1 MNGRDRPFNLEKA
14 TSAPRSL
21 PKSEGIRALLL
32 LCTAPSVHRHR
43 DSLPMLVLHPLR
55 VINQD
60 VDSYNGS
67 KTIEEYRTQRPNAT
81 PEALQITY
89 QAMLVQQQIET
100 EKLALYRAAADAAR
114 LAEWEFH
121 NAVLAMKEVVKG
133 QFGSDSNEA
142 QSVGLKK
149 KSDRKRP
156 TRPKGM
162 ATAS

>member
-1 MNGRDRPFNLEKA
+1 MILRHPVGILKQQLYALHASFMPTQN
-14 TSAPRSL
+14 TSRRLTP
-21 PKSEGIRALLL
+21 
-32 LCTAPSVHRHR
+32 T
-43 DSLPMLVLHPLR
+43 

-60 VDSYNGS
+60 VDSLNGS
-67 KTIEEYRTQRPNAT
+67 KTIAGYSTQRANAT
-81 PEALQITY
+81 PEAVQIAY
-89 QAMLVQQQIET
+89 QAMLTQQQIET
-100 EKLALYRAAADAAR
+100 EKLALYRAASDAAR

-121 NAVLAMKEVVKG
+121 NSILAMKEAVKG

-156 TRPKGM
+156 SRPKGM

>member
-1 MNGRDRPFNLEKA
+1 M
-14 TSAPRSL
+14 
-21 PKSEGIRALLL
+21 
-32 LCTAPSVHRHR
+32 PSPDTNRR
-43 DSLPMLVLHPLR
+43 LTPA

-67 KTIEEYRTQRPNAT
+67 KAIDGYSTKRFNAT
-81 PEALQITY
+81 PEALQQAY
-89 QAMLVQQQIET
+89 QTMLTQQQAET
-100 EKLALYRAAADAAR
+100 EKLAMYRAASDAAR

-142 QSVGLKK
+142 QSIGLKK

-156 TRPKGM
+156 ARQKAGSI
-162 ATAS
+162 AS